1 MSSRIWDPYSVLNIV
16 DRNNN
21 SASCVGKTR
30 FNKRCR
36 WDISDAN
43 IQEIRMILDE
53 REKKRP
59 KYAKNHL
66 RKLAE
71 LSLCNDYHR
80 GQASQVMDVWE
91 DAIDDA
97 EANLAT
103 DSQTIDD
110 LKLKLRER
118 KNKIAQQSKNLELAA
133 KNEDVLRHNVEQQR
147 SQLALQ
153 RRQLDQA
160 MQQLKGSL
168 VGINKLEADES
179 SARKKS
185 DKLEHDLVQA
195 EARQASLLQKVWSL
209 QKHHANEWENATHLR
224 SECDNLKAELSNAQN
239 SILQAKLNL
248 ANSDEARD
256 AQNTE
261 LDGLRVLHKLTMAE
275 LLDSHV
281 ASEKQAVKLN
291 SAQNRIKQ
299 VQLDLQSLRD
309 ANIELEANLTAA
321 LSTLKQARL
330 DFENK
335 LKKAEKQ
342 HAELAN
348 VQTTLDQTV
357 VTLANSC
364 KSNEEQEVELSI
376 VKKVLQQTELDLET
390 SRKVDKNQKADLE
403 HNLKVNEEQN
413 AELASAQV
421 LLKASQVELEISRKT
436 ALEQKATADAVVTQM
451 HAQIVELEKQLSR
464 GFMDR
469 VVLRF
474 KMWFATVI
482 GKMRARAGGRSEQG
496 EDGSLM
502 MV

>member
-1 MSSRIWDPYSVLNIV
+1 
-16 DRNNN
+16 
-21 SASCVGKTR
+21 
-30 FNKRCR
+30 
-36 WDISDAN
+36 
-43 IQEIRMILDE
+43 MILDE

-59 KYAKNHL
+59 KYTKNHL

-80 GQASQVMDVWE
+80 GQANQVMDVWE

-103 DSQTIDD
+103 GSQTIDD

-133 KNEDVLRHNVEQQR
+133 KNEDVLRHNIEQQR
-147 SQLALQ
+147 AELAYQ
-153 RRQLDQA
+153 KSKLDQV
-160 MQQLKGSL
+160 MQTLKGSL
-168 VGINKLEADES
+168 VGMGKLEAEES
-179 SARKKS
+179 SARKKA

-195 EARQASLLQKVWSL
+195 AARQASLLQEVWSL
-209 QKHHANEWENATHLR
+209 QKHHANEWESAAHLR
-224 SECDNLKAELSNAQN
+224 SECDNLKAQLSNAQS
-239 SILQAKLNL
+239 SIIQAELNL
-248 ANSDEARD
+248 SNSHKARD
-256 AQNTE
+256 AQKTE
-261 LDGLRVLHKLTMAE
+261 LDGLRVSHKVTMSE
-275 LLDSHV
+275 LLDSHA
-281 ASEKQAVKLN
+281 ASGKQIVKLN

-321 LSTLKQARL
+321 LNTLKQTRL
-330 DFENK
+330 DFENN
-335 LKKAEKQ
+335 LKNAEKQ
-342 HAELAN
+342 QAELAN

-357 VTLANSC
+357 VELVNSC

-376 VKKVLQQTELDLET
+376 VKKLLQQTKLDLET
-390 SRKVDKNQKADLE
+390 SRKVDKNQKVDLE

-413 AELASAQV
+413 AELASTQV

-436 ALEQKATADAVVTQM
+436 VLEQKATADAVVTRMQ
-451 HAQIVELEKQLSR
+451 AQIVELEKQLSR

-474 KMWFATVI
+474 KMWFATVTRGI
-482 GKMRARAGGRSEQG
+482 GARAGGRSEQR